1 VALLGAQFRDVTI
14 VKSGHGVHTLVA
26 TDAATGAPVV
36 VKVAMARELSDG
48 TRLRLEHEAAVLRSL
63 DGPGLVP
70 LVRHGA
76 ENGLVYL
83 VMPFVEGLPLDRRLR
98 LGRLAPVD
106 ALTVAR
112 DLLAALA
119 HAHARGVLHRDVKPG
134 NVIVQGDGAVTGAVL
149 IDFGLARSQ
158 RLDVSIREQTVGTAR
173 YMSPEQAGLLHE
185 QVDERSDLY
194 AVGVLLFETLAG
206 HPPFRGDSVGAVL
219 RQHVTAAPPDLRSI
233 GVDVPGA
240 VDEVVQRLLRKD
252 PRDRYQSASGAL
264 ADVTE
269 ILAQLRAGVRDPVV
283 AVGARDRR
291 STVTEPAFVGRE
303 LELAAL
309 AAEVDRA
316 ERGAGRIVLVE
327 AESGGGKSRL
337 LDEFAQRC
345 AHRGVWVL
353 RGQGVDQA
361 ARRPFELLRGVSH
374 DLLAA
379 DEAVRDHV
387 VGRLGGVVEAVRD
400 ALPELG
406 PVLPHD
412 VAETLGPEEH
422 GEARS
427 VHALARLLDALGRE
441 GRAAVVVL
449 DDCQWADD
457 LTTGL
462 LHHWHRMRNDEEG
475 SHLTIVVAFRTEEVA
490 ADHRLR
496 KLRARR
502 IGLPPFGARDI
513 RGLVES
519 MAGPVPEEALRL
531 VASLAAGSPFM
542 ASAVVRGLVES
553 GALVDSADGW
563 RVEPAALRQAQSS
576 REAAVFLA
584 RRLDLLPADTLHLL
598 GAAAVLGKEFD
609 LALAAVLARQGSQE
623 AYASLDAARRRHIL
637 WFGSDGTRGTF
648 VHDKLREALLAR
660 LADGERRSLHLRA
673 ARSIEQSGPGRV
685 FELAYHFSS
694 AGELAAALPYALSA
708 GDQARA
714 QHALQVAEQQ
724 YRIAAGAAVAAGAE
738 TRRRVSEGLGDV
750 LMLRGRY
757 GEAEEELGRALE
769 LTTDRVER
777 ARIVARLGEVA
788 FKRGDVQQSIDRL
801 ETALR
806 ALGRWVP
813 GLAVAY
819 LLGAAWEAMVQACHT
834 LLPDRWFARRW
845 PQGAK
850 AETDFLAGRIYS
862 RLAYSYWFGKGKVP
876 CGWTHLREMN
886 LLERYPPGAE
896 LAQAYSEHAPVA
908 TTIPWYSRG
917 IAYAERSF
925 AIRQSLGDV
934 WGQGQSLAFH
944 GVALYSAS
952 RFTEALAKLG
962 EAIRL
967 LERTGDQWEINTAA
981 WNVAFCHYRLGNLDK
996 AAALARETYRNAAEI
1011 DDHAGSAIA
1020 LAGWAKATG
1029 GRVPV
1034 ELLAAELGRATDD
1047 LHTTAEVHLAEA
1059 MRLLLDGEPAA
1070 AAELLAGTQRT
1081 IKKAGLHM
1089 EYVAP
1094 LLPWLAT
1101 AQRGV
1106 AESLPPHLGRERR
1119 RALRVAARTAW
1130 RARRIARAY
1139 RNNLPHALREQA
1151 LVAVLRGRR
1160 GRARSLLE
1168 RSVGV
1173 AVHQRMRQEEADS
1186 RAAYVRLGAALGW
1199 PMVDAHRTA
1208 LLARDAMVAQAAPE
1222 TALPTLSLAD
1232 RFDVVLSAGR
1242 SIASALSPDSVFAE
1256 VRTAALVLLR
1266 AESCTVQL
1274 VDTATG
1280 TLTPGDSSSGVSSEL
1295 MRRALAT
1302 GEPVTWGPGA
1312 GDATDSLVFSGTR
1325 SALAAPIFV
1334 RGRAVACFG
1343 VTHAQVSGLFADDEL
1358 RLAGFVSAIA
1368 GAALENAEG
1377 FAAVQDLSRSLEQ
1390 RVADRTAEVS
1400 EANAALRTA
1409 LARLEEVNAELRAL
1423 DTMKSDFV
1431 AMVSHELKTPL
1442 TSILGYSSTMLRYWS
1457 EIPEDDRVD
1466 YIRTIDRQ
1474 SRRLARLVSDLLEMS
1489 RIEAGYLEPAV
1500 EDVDLAAAVA
1510 TLLRSYDDPP
1520 VLTVDVPEGLA
1531 VRADPDHLQQILTN
1545 YLDNARKY
1553 GAAPL
1558 RVEAVVDADGVVLA
1572 VCDSG
1577 GGVPEDF
1584 APRLFDKFAQ
1594 ASTGS
1599 RREGGGTGLGLSI
1612 VRGLARAAGGDAWY
1626 EPNLPTGSRFCVR
1639 LHPAAGA

>member
-1 VALLGAQFRDVTI
+1 VALLREQFTDGTL
-14 VKSGHGVHTLVA
+14 VKSGHGVHTYVA
-26 TDAATGAPVV
+26 TDAETGAAVV
-36 VKVAMARELSDG
+36 VKVAAARELSDG

-70 LVRHGA
+70 LVRHGT
-76 ENGLVYL
+76 EHGLVYL
-83 VMPFVEGLPLDRRLR
+83 VMPFVEGVPLDRRLR
-98 LGRLAPVD
+98 LGRLPPAD
-106 ALTVAR
+106 ALTVVH

-134 NVIVQGDGAVTGAVL
+134 NVIVQGEDPVTGAVL

-194 AVGVLLFETLAG
+194 AVGVLLFEALAG
-206 HPPFRGDSVGAVL
+206 HPPFRGESVGAVL
-219 RQHVTAAPPDLRSI
+219 REHVTAAPADLRSL

-264 ADVTE
+264 ADVRE
-269 ILAQLRAGVRDPVV
+269 ILAQLHAGVRDPVV
-283 AVGARDRR
+283 AVGAQDRR

-309 AAEVDRA
+309 AAEVERA
-316 ERGAGRIVLVE
+316 ERGNGRTVLVE

-345 AHRGVWVL
+345 ANRGVWVL

-374 DLLAA
+374 GVLAAEPELLAS
-379 DEAVRDHV
+379 V
-387 VGRLGGVVEAVRD
+387 VAGLAGSVDAVRD
-400 ALPELG
+400 ALPELAD
-406 PVLPHD
+406 VLPHEA
-412 VAETLGPEEH
+412 AETLGPEEH
-422 GEARS
+422 GEVRS
-427 VHALARLLDALGRE
+427 VHALARLLDALGRP
-441 GRAAVVVL
+441 GRPAVVVL

-457 LTTGL
+457 LTVGL
-462 LHHWHRMRNDEEG
+462 LHHWQRMRSGNGDT
-475 SHLTIVVAFRTEEVA
+475 HLTIVVAFRTEEVA

-496 KLRARR
+496 RLRARR
-502 IGLPPFGARDI
+502 VGLPPFGARDI
-513 RGLVES
+513 QGLVES
-519 MAGPVPEEALRL
+519 MAGPVPAEALRL
-531 VASLAAGSPFM
+531 VAALAAGSPFM
-542 ASAVVRGLVES
+542 ASAVLRGLVES
-553 GALVDSADGW
+553 GALVDGTEGW
-563 RVEPAALRQAQSS
+563 QVEPAALRQAQSS

-584 RRLDLLPADTLHLL
+584 RRLDLLSPETLHLL

-609 LALAAVLARQGSQE
+609 LALAAALAHQGSQE
-623 AYASLDAARRRHIL
+623 AYTALDTARRRHIL
-637 WFGSDGTRGTF
+637 WLGADGTTGTF
-648 VHDKLREALLAR
+648 VHDKLREALLVR
-660 LADGERRSLHLRA
+660 LAEGERRSLHLRA
-673 ARSIEQSGPGRV
+673 ARAIERADAGRV

-694 AGELAAALPYALSA
+694 AGEPAAALPYALSA
-708 GDQARA
+708 GAQARA
-714 QHALQVAEQQ
+714 RHALQVAEQQ
-724 YRIAAGAAVAAGAE
+724 YRIAASAAGAAGTE

-757 GEAEEELGRALE
+757 AEAEEELGRALD
-769 LTTDRVER
+769 LTSDAVER

-813 GLAVAY
+813 RLGVAY
-819 LLGAAWEAMVQACHT
+819 LLGAAWEALVQACHT
-834 LLPDRWFARRW
+834 LLPDRWFARR
-845 PQGAK
+845 PAAGPR
-850 AETDFLAGRIYS
+850 AEVDFLAGRIYS

-886 LLERYPPGAE
+886 LLERYPPSPE

-908 TTIPWYSRG
+908 TTIPWYARG

-952 RFTEALAKLG
+952 RFTDALAKLG

-967 LERTGDQWEINTAA
+967 LERTGDQWEINTAG
-981 WNVAFCHYRLGNLDK
+981 WNVALCHYRLGNLDK
-996 AAALARETYRNAAEI
+996 AAGLARDVYRTAAEI
-1011 DDHAGSAIA
+1011 DDHASSAIA
-1020 LAGWAKATG
+1020 LSAWAKATG

-1047 LHTTAEVHLAEA
+1047 LHTTSEVHLAEA
-1059 MRLLLDGEPAA
+1059 LRLLTHGDPAA
-1070 AAELLAGTQRT
+1070 AATLLADTQRT
-1081 IKKAGLHM
+1081 VSKAGLHM

-1094 LLPWLAT
+1094 LLPWLVT
-1101 AQRGV
+1101 AQRAV
-1106 AESLPPHLGRERR
+1106 AESLPAHLGRERR
-1119 RALRVAARTAW
+1119 RSLRVAARTAR
-1130 RARRIARAY
+1130 RARRISRAY

-1160 GRARSLLE
+1160 RRARALLD
-1168 RSVGV
+1168 R
-1173 AVHQRMRQEEADS
+1173 AVRTAADQGMRQEEADT
-1186 RAAYVRLGAALGW
+1186 RMAYVRIGTALRW
-1199 PMVDAHRTA
+1199 PGVDAHRTA
-1208 LLARDAMVAQAAPE
+1208 LLAREATIAQAAPE

-1274 VDTATG
+1274 VDAATG
-1280 TLTPGDSSSGVSSEL
+1280 TLTSGDSSSGVSGEL

-1302 GEPVTWGPGA
+1302 GEPVTWGPAA

-1343 VTHAQVSGLFADDEL
+1343 VTHGQVSGLFADDEM

-1390 RVADRTAEVS
+1390 RVADRTTEVS
-1400 EANAALRTA
+1400 EALT
-1409 LARLEEVNAELRAL
+1409 RLEEVNAELRAL
-1423 DTMKSDFV
+1423 DEMKSDFV

-1457 EIPEDDRVD
+1457 EIPEGDRVD
-1466 YIRTIDRQ
+1466 YVRTIDRQ

-1489 RIEAGYLEPAV
+1489 RIEAGYLAPELA
-1500 EDVDLAAAVA
+1500 DVDLASAVA
-1510 TLLRSYDDPP
+1510 SLLGSYDDPP
-1520 VLTVDVPEGLA
+1520 ALTVDVPPGLA

-1558 RVEAVVDADGVVLA
+1558 VVSARLDADGVVIA
-1572 VCDSG
+1572 VCDG
-1577 GGVPEDF
+1577 GPGVPEDF

-1594 ASTGS
+1594 ASTGA
-1599 RREGGGTGLGLSI
+1599 RREGSGTGLGLSI

-1626 EPNLPTGSRFCVR
+1626 EPNQPAGARFCVR
-1639 LHPAAGA
+1639 LAATTDVAPCAS